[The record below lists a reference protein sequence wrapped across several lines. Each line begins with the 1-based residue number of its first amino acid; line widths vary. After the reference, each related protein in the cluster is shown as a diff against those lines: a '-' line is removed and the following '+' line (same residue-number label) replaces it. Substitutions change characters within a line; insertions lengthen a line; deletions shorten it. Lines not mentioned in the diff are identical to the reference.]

1 MIPCSQEMLFHNS
14 QFKIRLRERW
24 GLTNSCTAHA
34 WGDIPWN
41 LNLFKR
47 STERKNI
54 LFHVLSKRQQKA
66 QRWRKDV
73 VQNSEFLAYMFI
85 YEMLLVYINC
95 FHSGQRNRKL
105 EFQFWIKTRCNR
117 KASTAFCEVWLCLIF
132 FIAVLFG
139 LSRQTKNVCLLQIVN
154 FWDSREIYCSAL
166 IFLSVLPLLGQSFI
180 LYFFG
185 LWKYSWL
192 RLRIFLFFSLGDQW
206 SELSNM
212 TFYFWEK
219 FCIFNP
225 GYIAM
230 EV

>member
-24 GLTNSCTAHA
+24 RLTNSCTAHA

-41 LNLFKR
+41 LNVFKR

-73 VQNSEFLAYMFI
+73 VQNSEFLAHMFI

-95 FHSGQRNRKL
+95 FRSGQRNRKL

-117 KASTAFCEVWLCLIF
+117 KASTAFCEVWRCLIF
-132 FIAVLFG
+132 FYCCFAWILETNQKCLFTPNRK
-139 LSRQTKNVCLLQIVN
+139 LLTFKRNLLQYLN
-154 FWDSREIYCSAL
+154 FFICVTFIWSIIYT
-166 IFLSVLPLLGQSFI
+166 
-180 LYFFG
+180 
-185 LWKYSWL
+185 
-192 RLRIFLFFSLGDQW
+192 LFFW
-206 SELSNM
+206 FM
-212 TFYFWEK
+212 K
-219 FCIFNP
+219 
-225 GYIAM
+225 
-230 EV
+230 V